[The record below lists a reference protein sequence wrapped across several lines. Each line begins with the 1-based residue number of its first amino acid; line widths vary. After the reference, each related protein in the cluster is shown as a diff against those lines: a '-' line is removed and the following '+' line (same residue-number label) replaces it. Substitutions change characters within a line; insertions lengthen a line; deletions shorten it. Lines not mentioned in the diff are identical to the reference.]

1 MIYTYSM
8 HSWIIA
14 IWFLLLGLGVGSFLN
29 VVIDRSVSGK
39 DLGGR
44 SSCDFCNKK
53 IYWYD
58 LIPVLSYFFLLGKC
72 RFCNKKLSIQYP
84 LIEILTGVLYM
95 FVYIVFFQAQLFHMI
110 SMLIIITV
118 SIIIAVTD
126 LKYQIIPDWAI
137 TTLFLIG
144 ILGSSNSLF
153 YYFAGSLVGVFFL
166 WIIHHL
172 SNGTAMGYG
181 DVKLIAAEGIVLSLP
196 FLLISLYSAF
206 LFGGIFALFLLLMR
220 KKKMSSQMAFGP
232 FLIIGFLISMFMSYG
247 K

>member
-1 MIYTYSM
+1 M
-8 HSWIIA
+8 
-14 IWFLLLGLGVGSFLN
+14 GLGVGSFLN

>member
-1 MIYTYSM
+1 
-8 HSWIIA
+8 
-14 IWFLLLGLGVGSFLN
+14 
-29 VVIDRSVSGK
+29 
-39 DLGGR
+39 
-44 SSCDFCNKK
+44 
-53 IYWYD
+53 
-58 LIPVLSYFFLLGKC
+58 
-72 RFCNKKLSIQYP
+72 
-84 LIEILTGVLYM
+84 
-95 FVYIVFFQAQLFHMI
+95 
-110 SMLIIITV
+110 MLIIITV